1 MLIVYEGNDK
11 SGKTFHSELTASQ
24 LSATLYPT
32 PIEPF
37 KSMRHIVDGGSQDA
51 SFLFYMASNLCLSEK
66 LDTSKTY
73 VFDRFFLS
81 TIANHNIR
89 DKKRYEEKFEG
100 FMEML
105 PEPTITFLLKPTD
118 EIIIDRLKSEGKSVS
133 DNYLLQNPEKITE
146 INEEFIRL
154 LKKMNFV
161 YFEINTNK
169 SKESANEE
177 ILGILGDFL

>member
-1 MLIVYEGNDK
+1 MIIVYEGNDK
-11 SGKTFHSELTASQ
+11 TGKTFHSELTASQ

-37 KSMRHIVDGGSQDA
+37 KSMRHVIDGGSQDA

-66 LDTSKTY
+66 LDKDTTY
-73 VFDRFFLS
+73 VLDRFFLS

-89 DKKRYEEKFEG
+89 DTQQYEEKFEG

-105 PEPTITFLLKPTD
+105 PEPTITFLLKPPE
-118 EIIIDRLKSEGKSVS
+118 EIIIERLKSEGKSVN
-133 DNYLLQNPEKITE
+133 DNYLLQHPEKITE
-146 INEEFIRL
+146 INKEFTRL
-154 LKKMNFV
+154 LKKMDFV

-169 SKESANEE
+169 PKESTNEE
-177 ILGILGDFL
+177 ILEILGDFL